1 MLTAK
6 QPKQKKTALSEALAR
21 APQSTPRFIEPMK
34 ALLADALPSGPE
46 WAYEVKLDGIRAI
59 AIRDNSQIKI
69 FSRRPRDLTAEYPEI
84 VRELERL
91 PAKQWILDGEIV
103 AVENK
108 GRSSFQLLQNRKN
121 TPTQNQIFLYLFDV
135 INLDGHDIAQFSWEQ
150 RRALLQAILKKADDP
165 IRLSAS
171 LEAPAAAVWKE
182 IVEQGLEGVIAKRR
196 DSRYG
201 VGRRSGAW
209 LKVKTQNEQ
218 EFVIGGYTPPE
229 GSRKYFGAIMVGYY
243 DGNDLMFASRVG
255 TGFDFAKLKWL
266 YERFQKLRAEKCP
279 FANLPT
285 KRRGRFGGGVTAADM
300 RRCVW
305 LQPKLVCQVRFYEWT
320 ADGNLRQPVYLGLR
334 EDKRATEVVREV
346 REKPS

>member
-6 QPKQKKTALSEALAR
+6 QPKQKKTALSEGLAR

-34 ALLADALPSGPE
+34 ALLSDELPPGSE

-59 AIRDNSQIKI
+59 AIRDNSQIQI

-84 VRELERL
+84 VKELARL
-91 PAKQWILDGEIV
+91 PAKRWILDGEIV
-103 AVENK
+103 AVDSQ

-121 TPTQNQIFLYLFDV
+121 SRSENQIFLYLFDV
-135 INLDGHDIAQFSWEQ
+135 INLDGHDIAQFAWEQ
-150 RRALLQAILKKADDP
+150 RRALLQTLLRKADDP

-171 LEAPAAAVWKE
+171 LEAPAASVWKE
-182 IVEQGLEGVIAKRR
+182 IVKQGLEGVIAKRR
-196 DSRYG
+196 DSRYE

-229 GSRKYFGAIMVGYY
+229 GSRKYFGAIIVGYY
-243 DGNDLMFASRVG
+243 DGKDLMFASRVG
-255 TGFDFAKLKWL
+255 TGFDFAKLKSL
-266 YERFQKLRAEKCP
+266 YDRFQKLRTTQCP

-285 KRRGRFGGGVTAADM
+285 KRKGRFGGGVTAADM

-305 LQPKLVCQVRFYEWT
+305 LKPKLVSQVRFYEWT